1 MKIHFHDISIFYLNK
16 DLLNS
21 GSINITK
28 TLTHT
33 ANNSVIQ
40 NLRKRW
46 EIGSEMK
53 SKWKRL
59 EHFAYLYKYKIE

>member
-21 GSINITK
+21 GSIYITK
-28 TLTHT
+28 NSNT